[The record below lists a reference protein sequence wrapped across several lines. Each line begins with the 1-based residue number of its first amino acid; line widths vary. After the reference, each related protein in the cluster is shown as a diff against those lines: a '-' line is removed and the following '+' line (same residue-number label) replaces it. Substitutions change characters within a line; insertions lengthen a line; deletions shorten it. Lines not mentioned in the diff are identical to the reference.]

1 MVLRLLQKEIPSIH
15 GAAFLIGAAGLL
27 SRLLGVFR
35 DRLLASQFG
44 ASRTLDV
51 YYASFQ
57 IPDFVFTVFLV
68 GAASAAIIP
77 LFLKFSAEERGKAE
91 KLIGGLLSVFSVGAV
106 VIAGGVA
113 VFAST
118 LVTFIAPG
126 FSPAEHELMTRM
138 TRIMMIS
145 PVFLGFSNIIAAV
158 MQARRQ
164 FLVFALTAI
173 VYNIGIILG
182 ILFFVPI
189 MGARGLAWGV
199 VLGAALHLAIQIPV
213 LWRVKFWPIFTS
225 WSRIQGLSEVFMLS
239 LPRVFALSLNQVMML
254 ILVALGSLL
263 AAGSIAIFQFS
274 NNLRYLPIGI
284 FGVSYAIAAFPKL
297 TEAALKKSGKE
308 FSGDLNAMVET
319 ILFWVVPLAFLTV
332 VLRAHIVRLGL
343 GAGYFSWGDTRLTAA
358 ALAILSIAM
367 ITEALSP
374 LFIRAFYALGNT
386 RLPFAVSL
394 LTVLVVAGSA
404 PFLLSL
410 FTAHRLS
417 GQWIADFLKVG
428 DLPDVAV
435 LGLVMALALGAVAQM
450 AMLGFALNFEMKKF
464 FGASVK
470 NGMMVALLRT
480 VFAAGLAAFVGY
492 GTLYILSFWVSL
504 TTFWGVF
511 LQAAGA
517 FLTSAICYAWIMYF
531 GGSEEVRSVV
541 EAFKRHAFSQSA
553 LPASID
559 DESRLQTK

>member
-44 ASRTLDV
+44 ASSTLDV

-57 IPDFVFTVFLV
+57 IPDFVFTGVLV
-68 GAASAAIIP
+68 VAASDAIIP

-199 VLGAALHLAIQIPV
+199 VLGA
-213 LWRVKFWPIFTS
+213 
-225 WSRIQGLSEVFMLS
+225 
-239 LPRVFALSLNQVMML
+239 
-254 ILVALGSLL
+254 
-263 AAGSIAIFQFS
+263 
-274 NNLRYLPIGI
+274 
-284 FGVSYAIAAFPKL
+284 
-297 TEAALKKSGKE
+297 
-308 FSGDLNAMVET
+308 
-319 ILFWVVPLAFLTV
+319 
-332 VLRAHIVRLGL
+332 
-343 GAGYFSWGDTRLTAA
+343 
-358 ALAILSIAM
+358 
-367 ITEALSP
+367 
-374 LFIRAFYALGNT
+374 NT
-386 RLPFAVSL
+386 
-394 LTVLVVAGSA
+394 
-404 PFLLSL
+404 
-410 FTAHRLS
+410 
-417 GQWIADFLKVG
+417 
-428 DLPDVAV
+428 
-435 LGLVMALALGAVAQM
+435 
-450 AMLGFALNFEMKKF
+450 
-464 FGASVK
+464 K
-470 NGMMVALLRT
+470 N
-480 VFAAGLAAFVGY
+480 
-492 GTLYILSFWVSL
+492 
-504 TTFWGVF
+504 
-511 LQAAGA
+511 
-517 FLTSAICYAWIMYF
+517 
-531 GGSEEVRSVV
+531 
-541 EAFKRHAFSQSA
+541 
-553 LPASID
+553 
-559 DESRLQTK
+559 

>member
-15 GAAFLIGAAGLL
+15 GAAFLIGAAGFL
-27 SRLLGVFR
+27 SRLLGIFR

-77 LFLKFSAEERGKAE
+77 LFLKFSDEGWGKAE

-106 VIAGGVA
+106 IIAGGVA
-113 VFAST
+113 VFASA
-118 LVTFIAPG
+118 LVSVIAPG
-126 FSPAEHELMTRM
+126 FSPAEHELMTQM
-138 TRIMMIS
+138 TRIMMMS

-173 VYNIGIILG
+173 VYNVGIILG

-199 VLGAALHLAIQIPV
+199 VLGAVLHLAIQIPV
-213 LWRVKFWPIFTS
+213 LWRVKFRPIFTS
-225 WSRIQGLSEVFMLS
+225 WYQIQGLSEVFMLS
-239 LPRVFALSLNQVMML
+239 LPRVFALSLNQLMML

-308 FSGDLNAMVET
+308 FSRDLNAMVET

-358 ALAILSIAM
+358 ALAILSVTMIA
-367 ITEALSP
+367 EALSP

-386 RLPFAVSL
+386 RLPFAASL

-410 FTAHRLS
+410 FTGHRLS

-435 LGLVMALALGAVAQM
+435 LGLVMALALGAAVQM

-470 NGMMVALLRT
+470 NDMVTALLRT

-504 TTFWGVF
+504 ATFWGVF
-511 LQAAGA
+511 LQAAGT
-517 FLTSAICYAWIMYF
+517 FLASAVCYAGIMYF

-541 EAFKRHAFSQSA
+541 EAFKKHALSQSA
-553 LPASID
+553 LPESID

>member
-1 MVLRLLQKEIPSIH
+1 MVLKLLQKEIPSIH

-35 DRLLASQFG
+35 DRLLASRFG

-57 IPDFVFTVFLV
+57 IPDFIFTVFLV

-77 LFLKFSAEERGKAE
+77 LFLKFSNEERGKAE

-106 VIAGGVA
+106 VIAGGA
-113 VFAST
+113 AIFAST
-118 LVTFIAPG
+118 LVTVIAPG

-145 PVFLGFSNIIAAV
+145 PVFLGLSNIIAAV

-173 VYNIGIILG
+173 IYNVGIILG

-189 MGARGLAWGV
+189 MGAWGLAWGV
-199 VLGAALHLAIQIPV
+199 ALGAVLHLAIQLPV
-213 LWRVKFWPIFTS
+213 LWHMRFRPIFTS
-225 WSRIQGLSEVFMLS
+225 WSQIQGLREVFMLS
-239 LPRVFALSLNQVMML
+239 MPRVFALSLNQVMML
-254 ILVALGSLL
+254 VLVALGSLL

-284 FGVSYAIAAFPKL
+284 FGVSYAIAAFPKF

-367 ITEALSP
+367 IAEALSP

-386 RLPFAVSL
+386 KLPFVVSL
-394 LTVLVVAGSA
+394 LTVLVVVGSA

-410 FTAHRLS
+410 FTAQRLS

-435 LGLVMALALGAVAQM
+435 LGLVMALTLGAAVQM
-450 AMLGFALNFEMKKF
+450 TMLGFALNFEMKKF
-464 FGASVK
+464 FGASVR
-470 NGMMVALLRT
+470 NGMVVALLRT

-492 GTLYILSFWVSL
+492 GALYLLSFWVSL

-511 LQAAGA
+511 LQASGA
-517 FLTSAICYAWIMYF
+517 FLASAACYAGIMYF

-541 EAFKRHAFSQSA
+541 EAFQKHAMRRSA
-553 LPASID
+553 LPVNID
-559 DESRLQTK
+559 DEGSLPMK